1 MTVEQLLN
9 QIERRLTNNV
19 TRNAAVNRYELRELL
34 NETLAELTT
43 VRSDPNVSITSTNP
57 LSRTCFFIL

>member
-34 NETLAELTT
+34 NENGDVKNIFGL
-43 VRSDPNVSITSTNP
+43 TST
-57 LSRTCFFIL
+57 LLFSFT